1 MQRALSEKNIDFLDI
16 IDKDKTS
23 DAVWIEKVYEMP
35 YDVMHLVNKIDQAV
49 ERGVISK
56 KAVLE
61 SLVEALTES
70 RVYQP
75 TEYSLGIIGM

>member
-1 MQRALSEKNIDFLDI
+1 
-16 IDKDKTS
+16 
-23 DAVWIEKVYEMP
+23 MP

-56 KAVLE
+56 KAVQEMLE
-61 SLVEALTES
+61 EALTES
-70 RVYQP
+70 MVYQP